1 MRMTGYALRH
11 LFGDWRFP
19 ALLLCLCLLL
29 FSDAASTVNSMSYH
43 RFMGVYN
50 AISPDKV
57 ALAYG
62 LEGHYETLDEV
73 WDAFQRTA
81 DASEYYFLCALFN
94 VNISGFLCNV
104 SLALW
109 VVRQGVHGRC
119 ASALLR
125 HGCSR
130 FGVFARLTFAAM
142 GVILLL
148 RCLICAFC
156 LRVFPVRWELLDI
169 AVVYRALGLWLLFLA
184 GEASV
189 YLCMAFALPPFAAV
203 CAGVAF
209 NLSPALL
216 PPSFHR
222 FLPSFVTTN
231 KQLWRSD
238 SAPALL
244 RGPAVA
250 AAVILVLALTGAWLV
265 FRKKELR

>member
-29 FSDAASTVNSMSYH
+29 FSDAASTVNSMSYN
-43 RFMGVYN
+43 RFIGVYN

-62 LEGHYETLDEV
+62 LEGHYETMDEV
-73 WDAFQRTA
+73 WDAFQGT
-81 DASEYYFLCALFN
+81 DYASEYYFLCAFFN

-109 VVRQGVHGRC
+109 VVWQGVRGRC
-119 ASALLR
+119 ASALLQ

-130 FGVFARLTFAAM
+130 FGVFARLAFTAL

-156 LRVFPVRWELLDI
+156 LRVFPIRWERLDI
-169 AVVYRALGLWLLFLA
+169 AVVRRVMGLWLLFMV
-184 GEASV
+184 GETSV
-189 YLCMAFALPPFAAV
+189 YLCMSFALPPFAAV
-203 CAGVAF
+203 VAGIAF

-231 KQLWRSD
+231 KQLWMSD

-244 RGPAVA
+244 RGPALA
-250 AAVILVLALTGAWLV
+250 TAVILILALTGAWLA